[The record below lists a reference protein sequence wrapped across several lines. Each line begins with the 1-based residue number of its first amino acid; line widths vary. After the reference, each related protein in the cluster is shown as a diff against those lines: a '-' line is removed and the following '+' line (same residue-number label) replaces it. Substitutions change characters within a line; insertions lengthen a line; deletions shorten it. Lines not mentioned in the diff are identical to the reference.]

1 MNPSIGTN
9 IIMFLWCQNTI
20 PELLHMI
27 LHLIMS
33 SIHTQH
39 YEKHSIMDQILRHM
53 LGKKWA
59 KYKVFRFIL
68 QSSNDNTFFLL
79 PVLCFQARKGLH
91 HLLLFLPIN
100 GMNICVFGNL
110 QIHGRWKLLM
120 EILLKFWF
128 GYYLHGF
135 IESNKRNHLKWF
147 PL

>member
-1 MNPSIGTN
+1 
-9 IIMFLWCQNTI
+9 
-20 PELLHMI
+20 
-27 LHLIMS
+27 
-33 SIHTQH
+33 
-39 YEKHSIMDQILRHM
+39 MDQILRHM

-110 QIHGRWKLLM
+110 QIHGR
-120 EILLKFWF
+120 
-128 GYYLHGF
+128 
-135 IESNKRNHLKWF
+135 
-147 PL
+147 

>member
-1 MNPSIGTN
+1 M
-9 IIMFLWCQNTI
+9 IM
-20 PELLHMI
+20 
-27 LHLIMS
+27 HLIMS
-33 SIHTQH
+33 LIHTQH

-100 GMNICVFGNL
+100 GMNICVFGNM
-110 QIHGRWKLLM
+110 QIHGR
-120 EILLKFWF
+120 
-128 GYYLHGF
+128 
-135 IESNKRNHLKWF
+135 
-147 PL
+147 

>member
-1 MNPSIGTN
+1 MLGR
-9 IIMFLWCQNTI
+9 
-20 PELLHMI
+20 LLIVHMI

-39 YEKHSIMDQILRHM
+39 YEKHCIMNQMLRHM

-68 QSSNDNTFFLL
+68 QSLNDNTFFLL

-120 EILLKFWF
+120 AILLKFWF
-128 GYYLHGF
+128 WYYLHGF
-135 IESNKRNHLKWF
+135 DIRKIEYHCMQYEYQHQIL
-147 PL
+147 